1 MSGTSVSTG
10 KDIPIL
16 SGGFSLLSLE
26 ERAQWREALARQ
38 IIDIQVADTAVPQ
51 WKIEEQVRPMMVT
64 VAVMIERGFKNP
76 QEIKEYFGSKDIG
89 CEYAA
94 SK

>member
-10 KDIPIL
+10 REIPIL
-16 SGGFSLLSLE
+16 NDGFSLLSLE
-26 ERAQWREALARQ
+26 ERAQWREYLARQ
-38 IIDIQVADTAVPQ
+38 IIAMQVADNPVPQ

-64 VAVMIERGFKNP
+64 VAVMIERGFENP
-76 QEIKEYFGSKDIG
+76 QMIKKYFGSKDIG

-94 SK
+94 SE

>member
-1 MSGTSVSTG
+1 M
-10 KDIPIL
+10 
-16 SGGFSLLSLE
+16 LSLE

-38 IIDIQVADTAVPQ
+38 IIEIQVADTSVPQ

-64 VAVMIERGFKNP
+64 VAVMIEQGFKNP
-76 QEIKEYFGSKDIG
+76 QAIKQYFGSKDIG